1 MPLSCSWLPTHT
13 QNAALICAAQCAVP
27 QDLAD
32 SKRINTNVQSVPN
45 TATPLRRRR
54 HLVDIGAM
62 QVLPD
67 SGGHQGNLHSSRT
80 AVSSVVLSML
90 RTPCTCMLA

>member
-1 MPLSCSWLPTHT
+1 MHASAADICGAARFSSPSLQHARHLLHLS
-13 QNAALICAAQCAVP
+13 

-62 QVLPD
+62 QVRAASRELCTL
-67 SGGHQGNLHSSRT
+67 GG
-80 AVSSVVLSML
+80 
-90 RTPCTCMLA
+90 TPMPWLC